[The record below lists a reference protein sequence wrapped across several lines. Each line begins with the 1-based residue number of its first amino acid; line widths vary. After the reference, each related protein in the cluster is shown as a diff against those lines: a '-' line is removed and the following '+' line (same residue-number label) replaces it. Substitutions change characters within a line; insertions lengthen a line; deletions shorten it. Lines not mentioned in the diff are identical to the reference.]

1 MTNISKE
8 GWIGIGAAIVIVVIG
23 VGSKLFGKKNS
34 ETLEMPELV
43 VPGDNKNLLTE
54 FDKIIGG
61 SKNSKKRNK
70 NHKHKT
76 KKRR

>member
-8 GWIGIGAAIVIVVIG
+8 GWIGIGAAVGIVVIG
-23 VGSKLFGKKNS
+23 VASKLFEKKKP
-34 ETLEMPELV
+34 EMPELV

-54 FDKIIGG
+54 FDKLIGG
-61 SKNSKKRNK
+61 IKNSKKRNK
-70 NHKHKT
+70 NHKKKT

>member
-8 GWIGIGAAIVIVVIG
+8 GWIGIGAAVVIVFIG
-23 VGSKLFGKKNS
+23 VGSKLFGKKN
-34 ETLEMPELV
+34 MPELV

>member
-8 GWIGIGAAIVIVVIG
+8 GWIGIGAAIVIG
-23 VGSKLFGKKNS
+23 VGSKLFEKK
-34 ETLEMPELV
+34 MPELV

>member
-23 VGSKLFGKKNS
+23 VGSKLFGKTNS
-34 ETLEMPELV
+34 EMPELV

>member
-34 ETLEMPELV
+34 EMPELV

>member
-1 MTNISKE
+1 
-8 GWIGIGAAIVIVVIG
+8 
-23 VGSKLFGKKNS
+23 
-34 ETLEMPELV
+34 MPELV
-43 VPGDNKNLLTE
+43 VPGDNKKLLTE
-54 FDKIIGG
+54 FDKFIGG

>member
-1 MTNISKE
+1 
-8 GWIGIGAAIVIVVIG
+8 
-23 VGSKLFGKKNS
+23 
-34 ETLEMPELV
+34 MPELV
-43 VPGDNKNLLTE
+43 VPADNKNLLTE

-70 NHKHKT
+70 NHKKKT